1 MYTYIFTGATIVG
14 IMSFIKYKFMTRMN
28 AIEVNAVRVPY
39 IQADSPRRTVYATLI
54 NTKNG
59 KKLARPYRVL

>member
-14 IMSFIKYKFMTRMN
+14 IMSFIKYKFMTRMHS
-28 AIEVNAVRVPY
+28 IEANTVSVPY
-39 IQADSPRRTVYATLI
+39 IQADNPRRTVYATLI
-54 NTKNG
+54 NSKNG

>member
-54 NTKNG
+54 DTKNG

>member
-28 AIEVNAVRVPY
+28 AIELNAVRAPY
-39 IQADSPRRTVYATLI
+39 IQADNPRRTVYATLI

-59 KKLARPYRVL
+59 EKLARPYRVL